1 MSDSDIFPVYQPP
14 DWTPLQ
20 RALAAVFGTAA
31 SEAAAAFWFVGF
43 VEGPVD
49 VGELRVYEHSTTRR
63 QLALDRDGS
72 AYRWLNEV
80 GGYVRVDE
88 ESALIEA
95 LL

>member
-1 MSDSDIFPVYQPP
+1 MDDTDIFPVYHPP
-14 DWTPLQ
+14 DGYPLQ
-20 RALAAVFGTAA
+20 RALASVFGTAA

-63 QLALDRDGS
+63 QLPLDRDGG
-72 AYRWLNEV
+72 AYRWLDAV
-80 GGYVRVDE
+80 GGYVRVDGE
-88 ESALIEA
+88 AALIEA